1 MRSVWTVVRREFL
14 TRVKTKAFILSTL
27 LVPIFLLGVIVV
39 PAWLQVRNERAERNL
54 GIVDDTGVLYELLA
68 PRMERIGYS
77 VRLMEED
84 DADPA
89 ALDALVSSGELGGYL
104 LLDDATLSRGFA
116 TFRGVEGPSPIRR
129 FTLAQALTQS
139 ALEARLGGGGADV
152 DALLSGGELEV
163 ELLDATAD
171 ESQREVALGLA
182 FLGAFL
188 LYFVL
193 LIYGSQIMRSVLEEK
208 TGRIVEIIISSMEP
222 WELML
227 GKVLG
232 VGAVGLLQVAV
243 WVASAILIMTMG
255 LPALVGFL
263 PDLENLASLGALL
276 PGAGLAAFFMTC
288 FVLGY
293 FIYASMFAA
302 VGAMCSSDEEAQ
314 QAVFPV
320 MLLIIVPFLMMMPIL
335 DRPDTPLAVWMS
347 LVPFFSPILMFARA
361 TAGSPAL
368 WEVGL
373 SILLMIMTVLGVA
386 WLAGRIYRVG
396 ILMQGKRP
404 NLPELWKWVRQS

>member
-1 MRSVWTVVRREFL
+1 MRSVWTVVRREFSS
-14 TRVKTKAFILSTL
+14 RVKTKAFILSTL
-27 LVPIFLLGVIVV
+27 LVPVFLLGVIVV
-39 PAWLQVRNERAERNL
+39 PAWLQVRNELAERNL
-54 GIVDDTGVLYELLA
+54 GIVDETGVLYELLA
-68 PRMERIGYS
+68 PRMDRVGYT
-77 VRLMEED
+77 VRLIEGD

-89 ALDALVSSGELGGYL
+89 TLDAMVSSGELGGYL
-104 LLDDATLSRGFA
+104 LLDDATLSRGAA
-116 TFRGVEGPSPIRR
+116 TFRGVEGPSTIRR

-152 DALLSGGELEV
+152 DALLSGGELDV
-163 ELLDATAD
+163 ELLDSTVD

-243 WVASAILIMTMG
+243 WVASGILIMTMG

-263 PDLENLASLGALL
+263 PDLENFASDRRTASWSRPRGAIHDLL
-276 PGAGLAAFFMTC
+276 RPGIFHLREHVRSRRRH
-288 FVLGY
+288 VLVGRRGT
-293 FIYASMFAA
+293 AS
-302 VGAMCSSDEEAQ
+302 
-314 QAVFPV
+314 
-320 MLLIIVPFLMMMPIL
+320 
-335 DRPDTPLAVWMS
+335 RPS
-347 LVPFFSPILMFARA
+347 R
-361 TAGSPAL
+361 
-368 WEVGL
+368 
-373 SILLMIMTVLGVA
+373 
-386 WLAGRIYRVG
+386 
-396 ILMQGKRP
+396 
-404 NLPELWKWVRQS
+404 